1 MEITIDLQ
9 GMTQYREQM
18 TRLMV
23 HLHEGGKSN
32 LSGGEKTL
40 HDAIVKY
47 MNEAEAEFRI
57 ATIDRLGSM
66 MPNDPRGA
74 HVAVSRG
81 RVMSRRGMIVGKIG
95 IYEPK
100 RAGSV
105 KSSYVPARK
114 LDENPHQ
121 VGGNRRKRSAYTR
134 QKMSYGPRDRGFI
147 LRFLEGGTNTRDTKY
162 GNRGS
167 LTATGNF
174 GKATRASA
182 EAVAI
187 SLVQKIDAKIEQ
199 LMSDG
204 AL

>member
-9 GMTQYREQM
+9 GMTQYREQL

-23 HLHEGGKSN
+23 NLHEGGKGS

-40 HDAIVKY
+40 HDAIMKY

-66 MPNDPRGA
+66 MPRDPRGA
-74 HVAVSRG
+74 HFSVSRG
-81 RVMSRRGMIVGKIG
+81 KVISRRGMIVGRIG

-105 KSSYVPARK
+105 KSNYVPARK

-121 VGGNRRKRSAYTR
+121 VGGNRRKRGATTAKR
-134 QKMSYGPRDRGFI
+134 MSYGPRDRGFI

-162 GNRGS
+162 GNRGAI
-167 LTATGNF
+167 TATGNF

-182 EAVAI
+182 EAVAV
-187 SLVQKIDAKIEQ
+187 SLVEKIDRKIEE
-199 LMSDG
+199 LMSTG